1 MNNKTSAFAEN
12 HDNLEPE
19 LESAVW
25 AILGAPLPADAIAR
39 VKSQALAIENLPVAK
54 IPPSIRNIS
63 RSRRWMEA
71 ASLAAC
77 VLLVFG
83 ATMLLP
89 SSSSAF
95 AQAIEKLK
103 NAGDFRYREVVY
115 LTTQEKP
122 VEVDVLVSNDG
133 RERRSTPGQISIH
146 DSTGQVRLSLNE
158 ATKSATVHAPTVHVP
173 TEGISVEP
181 ERQIKWLERLKS
193 YGSKPDKELGTMNIN
208 GRDCL
213 GFEVNPDASVVYS
226 VWVDPKTSDL
236 VQVEFKG
243 MPKGSSVTKSVM
255 SEFEFNV
262 TLDPKLFSFDAPHG
276 YQSSNAAK
284 LPELLPFE
292 ESLVEALKGYTELS
306 GGKFPESITD
316 SAEWMT
322 ILSKDGIPRTT
333 LAARIG
339 TLTPYLTGMSHDDY
353 DYTGAGKEVGME
365 RAIVF
370 WYRNPETHLRA
381 VYSDFTIASIADADL
396 PRK

>member
-1 MNNKTSAFAEN
+1 MNNKTSAFPEN
-12 HDNLEPE
+12 HDNLEPQ

-25 AILGAPLPADAIAR
+25 AVLSEPLPADAIAR
-39 VKSQALAIENLPVAK
+39 VKSQALALGNSPVAK
-54 IPPSIRNIS
+54 MRPSIRNIS
-63 RSRRWMEA
+63 WSRRWMQA

-83 ATMLLP
+83 VTMLLP
-89 SSSSAF
+89 WSSSAF

-103 NAGDFRYREVVY
+103 NAGDFRYRELVY

-122 VEVDVLVSNDG
+122 VVVDVLVSNDG
-133 RERRSTPGQISIH
+133 RERRSTPGQVSIH

-158 ATKSATVHAPTVHVP
+158 ATQSATVYAP

-193 YGSKPDKELGTMNIN
+193 YGNKPDKELGTMKIN
-208 GRDCL
+208 GRDCI
-213 GFEVNPDASVVYS
+213 GFEVNSGASVVYS

-236 VQVEFKG
+236 VQVELKG
-243 MPKGSSVTKSVM
+243 MPKGSSITKSVM

-262 TLDPKLFSFDAPHG
+262 TLDPMLFSFDAPQG

-370 WYRNPETHLRA
+370 WYRDPETHLRA
-381 VYSDFTIASIADADL
+381 VYSDFTIATIADADL